1 MTEQQPEPE
10 VSLVLRRVPRLAERY
25 VELARVA
32 GGEPGGAVVF
42 EELAELAGD
51 LARAGD
57 GAAAR
62 LAELMAAVEEVATVS
77 PDAEELV
84 GGAFLENLSP
94 DDLIQLDQLMG
105 RQTRAVLDGLELPP
119 DVLGGDGS
127 AG

>member
-1 MTEQQPEPE
+1 MTEPQPEPE
-10 VSLVLRRVPRLAERY
+10 VGLVLRRVPRLAERY

-42 EELAELAGD
+42 EELAELARD

-57 GAAAR
+57 GAAVH

-84 GGAFLENLSP
+84 GGAFLENLCP
-94 DDLIQLDQLMG
+94 DDLMQLDPLMG
-105 RQTRAVLDGLELPP
+105 RRTRAVLDGLELPA
-119 DVLGGDGS
+119 DVLDSEGS